1 MIEITAAYADSLAPN
16 SSAIKNGQG
25 LALKKKFVSLHH
37 SPEGDLLFGECS
49 GSGKS
54 NYLTSADFVIPDKP
68 VFRCSCPSRQF
79 PCKHALG
86 LLYAYLQG
94 QTFTE
99 SPVPEDIASKRE
111 KAEKREEKKQQEA
124 TAPPS
129 KSKPKKVNTSAL
141 KKKLSAQL
149 EGLDLLERLVQ
160 PLIRSGLGTIDS
172 KTLKH
177 MNSQIKEL
185 GNYYLP
191 GAQYELRQLSVIL
204 ASDAEQELRYTQ
216 AVEQFTRLHAL
227 IKRGRAHIRAKLD
240 NEQFAPDPASTIE
253 EWLGHAWQLSDLA
266 AHGLQSGATELIQLA
281 FTSYDDPARQEYV
294 DTGYWLNYDNKQ
306 IHRTIQYRPYRA
318 ARHLK
323 EEDSFWEVIQ
333 VPALYHYPGDLNH
346 RIRYEQFTSRD
357 VTEQDFARIADA
369 SQRSYADVLKTM
381 KNQLKSPLADP
392 EPVVLLHVHETLL
405 TDQGEYVITDESGQ
419 QLKLSDLGAAPQGT
433 LQYLPYVPQEWLQH
447 AELLVMFRY
456 ESATGTIAV
465 QPLTLIHGQQQIR
478 LLY

>member
-16 SSAIKNGQG
+16 SSAIKNGQ
-25 LALKKKFVSLHH
+25 ALVQKKKFVSLQH

-68 VFRCSCPSRQF
+68 VFRCNCPSRQF
-79 PCKHALG
+79 PCKHSLG
-86 LLYAYLQG
+86 LLYAYIQG
-94 QTFTE
+94 QAFTE
-99 SPVPEDIASKRE
+99 APIPEDIASKRE
-111 KAEKREEKKQQEA
+111 KAEKREEKKQLEA
-124 TAPPS
+124 TAP
-129 KSKPKKVNTSAL
+129 SKPKKVNTSAL
-141 KKKLSAQL
+141 KKKLNAQL
-149 EGLDLLERLVQ
+149 EGLDLLESLIQ

-177 MNSQIKEL
+177 LNSQIKEL

-204 ASDAEQELRYTQ
+204 TSDAEQELRYSL
-216 AVEQFTRLHAL
+216 AVAQFTRLHAF
-227 IKRGRAHIRAKLD
+227 IKRGRAHIQTKLD
-240 NEQFAPDPASTIE
+240 NEQFTPDPASTIE

-266 AHGLQSGATELIQLA
+266 AHDLQSGATELFQLA
-281 FTSYDDPARQEYV
+281 FLSYDDAARQEYV
-294 DTGYWLNYDNKQ
+294 DTGYWLNYENKE

-323 EEDSFWEVIQ
+323 EEDSFLEVVQ

-346 RIRYEQFTSRD
+346 RVRYEQFTSRD
-357 VTEQDFARIADA
+357 VTEQDFAVIAGA
-369 SQRSYADVLKTM
+369 AHRSYADVLKTV

-392 EPVVLLHVHETLL
+392 EPVVLLHVHEMLL

-419 QLKLSDLGAAPQGT
+419 QLKLSDTGVSPQGT
-433 LQYLPYVPQEWLQH
+433 LQYLPYVPQELLH
-447 AELLVMFRY
+447 NAELLVMFRY
-456 ESATGTIAV
+456 ESATGNLAV
-465 QPLTLIHGQQQIR
+465 QPLTLIHGEQQIR